1 MAANEDFFLR
11 LEIWWRFCRWKR
23 FPIQQGHRVGKLRE
37 YGARPRNS
45 PKHARKPATISTMRN
60 LRSWSRFVT
69 KICSQTVMSRQNDQK
84 VFFQHKNSA
93 GHAARASNWLT
104 MPWCSIDFLLSYQS
118 HECQGGY
125 FGHDFLQNY
134 RLKLFQISS
143 EYSTLD
149 PEFPQWFTCSSDFS
163 ERNNLS

>member
-37 YGARPRNS
+37 CGARPRNS

-93 GHAARASNWLT
+93 GHAARASNWLNNAV
-104 MPWCSIDFLLSYQS
+104 MFNRLPPKLPVAWVSRWLLRAWFSPKLLAQIIPNFVRIIYTWS
-118 HECQGGY
+118 WIPTVIYVFEWF
-125 FGHDFLQNY
+125 FG
-134 RLKLFQISS
+134 KK
-143 EYSTLD
+143 
-149 PEFPQWFTCSSDFS
+149 
-163 ERNNLS
+163 